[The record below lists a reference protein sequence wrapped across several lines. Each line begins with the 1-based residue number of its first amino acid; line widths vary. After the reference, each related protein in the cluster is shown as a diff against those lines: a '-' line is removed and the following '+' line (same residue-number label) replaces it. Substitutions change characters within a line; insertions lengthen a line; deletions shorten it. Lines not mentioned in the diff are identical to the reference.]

1 MGVGWLDGIVV
12 LGGFSYVR
20 CFRGDC
26 IYGDM
31 IARLLYRNRNM
42 AIVDATVPSLTVSRF
57 KLRTGVSAAE

>member
-42 AIVDATVPSLTVSRF
+42 AIVDATVHSLMV
-57 KLRTGVSAAE
+57 